1 MVIVVNKL
9 KDVVVVVD
17 VFGVMGMCSN
27 YEFMILFI
35 VVCMV
40 VDDVINMFNLNDRV
54 RYLCF
59 LFFFLVSFLLKKCE
73 NIFVINI

>member
-54 RYLCF
+54 RFLCF
-59 LFFFLVSFLLKKCE
+59 LFFFCKFCIKK
-73 NIFVINI
+73 V